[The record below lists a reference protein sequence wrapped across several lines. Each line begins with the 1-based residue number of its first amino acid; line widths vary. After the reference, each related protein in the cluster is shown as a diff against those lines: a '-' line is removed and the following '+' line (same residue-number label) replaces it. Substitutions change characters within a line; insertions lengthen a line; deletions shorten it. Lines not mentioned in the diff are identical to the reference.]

1 MTHVFIGHILILKPK
16 LQVISFYYLRYLFLI
31 KKKYR
36 CHIICWNSHFCYR
49 LWWMGFFFC
58 NTKDLRIYSHPYF
71 RFISN
76 IDAVIP
82 FLGNAL
88 SRFDLNGDS
97 STKGISIIHSKT
109 NFFFISKQFF
119 FFFSLLNC
127 KFTWFATG
135 ILRAVT
141 NLRREENTSP
151 VTLPAHLFNKIYS
164 VATRLWYVAF

>member
-1 MTHVFIGHILILKPK
+1 
-16 LQVISFYYLRYLFLI
+16 
-31 KKKYR
+31 
-36 CHIICWNSHFCYR
+36 
-49 LWWMGFFFC
+49 MGFFFC

-109 NFFFISKQFF
+109 NFFFHIKAIFF
-119 FFFSLLNC
+119 LFL
-127 KFTWFATG
+127 
-135 ILRAVT
+135 
-141 NLRREENTSP
+141 SP
-151 VTLPAHLFNKIYS
+151 KL
-164 VATRLWYVAF
+164 